1 VWLEQETNHT
11 DVGRHCHVGCTIVL
25 ECGVSTVVLTG
36 GRAAEAIYRH
46 WAAEPAFQRLD
57 GVRWV
62 LGDERCV
69 PCDHPLSNHRMV
81 LQSLFAAGL
90 PASHRF
96 EALFPAAQ
104 AIEAGLIDGTI
115 AAESLI
121 DEAVE
126 RLGAAVT
133 EPVDCLLLSVGDDG
147 HVASLFPGAP
157 ALREQSRRVVAVD
170 QAPKF
175 PPRRITITPPVIARA
190 RQIIVLAHGPAKA
203 DVRQRAMASA
213 DADSCPARLALH
225 GRWLCGDDLP
235 GMAADALCELLNAVN
250 Q

>member
-1 VWLEQETNHT
+1 MT
-11 DVGRHCHVGCTIVL
+11 
-25 ECGVSTVVLTG
+25 TVVLTG
-36 GRAAEAIYRH
+36 GRAAEAIYRY
-46 WAAEPAFQRLD
+46 WAVAPEFQRLE
-57 GVRWV
+57 GVRWL

-81 LQSLFAAGL
+81 LECLFPAGI

-96 EALFPAAQ
+96 EALFPTAQ
-104 AIEAGLIDGTI
+104 AIEAALFDGTMT
-115 AAESLI
+115 AESMI
-121 DEAVE
+121 EDAVK

-133 EPVDCLLLSVGDDG
+133 APVECLLLSVGDDG

-157 ALREQSRRVVAVD
+157 ALRERHRCVVAVER
-170 QAPKF
+170 APKP
-175 PPRRITITPPVIARA
+175 PPRRLTITPPVIARA
-190 RQIIVLAHGPAKA
+190 RRLVVLAHGPAKA
-203 DVRQRAMASA
+203 GVRRRALQTT

-225 GRWLCGDDLP
+225 GRWLCSDDLP